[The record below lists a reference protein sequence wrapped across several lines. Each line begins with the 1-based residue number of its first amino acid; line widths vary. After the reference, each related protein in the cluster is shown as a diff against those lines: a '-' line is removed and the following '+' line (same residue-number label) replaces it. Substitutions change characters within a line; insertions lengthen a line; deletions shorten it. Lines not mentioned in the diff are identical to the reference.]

1 MSNFLNKKKTILV
14 TGGCGFIGTNFINKL
29 INTGDYRI
37 FNIDKEAFLNNFYV
51 QKDLN
56 YPKDKFFHFKEDLK
70 DYKSIY
76 NLLFIAN
83 PDIIFHF
90 AAESHVDRS
99 IDTPRIFVE
108 SNVVGTFNL
117 LESSRKYYDTLKLQK
132 KRDFRFIHISTDE
145 VFGSIN
151 SGKFNEKTKYDP
163 RSPYSATKAASDH
176 LVSSYFH
183 TYGLPTLITNCSN
196 NYGPYQYPEKLIPLT
211 INNCINNKN
220 IPLYG
225 NGENIRD
232 WLYVEDHIEA
242 ILLAA
247 EYAKPG
253 SNYCIGGDNE
263 MKNIEVINHI
273 CNLMDNY
280 LPKKTSH
287 KNLITYVEDRPGH
300 DKRYSVNSNLI
311 QKELG
316 WERKWNFADG
326 ISKTVKWYLNR
337 QDWCKKINV

>member
-1 MSNFLNKKKTILV
+1 MSNFLKNKKSILV
-14 TGGCGFIGTNFINKL
+14 TGGCGFIGTNFINQL
-29 INTGDYRI
+29 IHTSDCKI
-37 FNIDKEAFLNNFYV
+37 FNIDKEAFLNDFDA

-70 DYKSIY
+70 NFKNIY
-76 NLLFIAN
+76 NLLFIAK

-99 IDTPRIFVE
+99 IDTPSIFVE

-117 LESSRKYYDTLKLQK
+117 LESSRKYFDTLDCQQ
-132 KRDFRFIHISTDE
+132 KRDFRFVHISTDE

-151 SGKFNEKTKYDP
+151 KGKFDERTKYDP
-163 RSPYSATKAASDH
+163 RSPYSATKASSDH
-176 LVSSYFH
+176 LVNSYFH
-183 TYGLPTLITNCSN
+183 TYGLPTVITNCSN

-247 EYAKPG
+247 KYAKPG

-280 LPKKTSH
+280 LPQKTSY
-287 KNLITYVEDRPGH
+287 KNLITFVKDRPGH
-300 DKRYSVNSNLI
+300 DKRYSVNSHLI

-316 WERKWNFADG
+316 WERKWKFADG
-326 ISKTVKWYLNR
+326 INKTVKWYLNS
-337 QDWCKKINV
+337 QDWCEKTNV